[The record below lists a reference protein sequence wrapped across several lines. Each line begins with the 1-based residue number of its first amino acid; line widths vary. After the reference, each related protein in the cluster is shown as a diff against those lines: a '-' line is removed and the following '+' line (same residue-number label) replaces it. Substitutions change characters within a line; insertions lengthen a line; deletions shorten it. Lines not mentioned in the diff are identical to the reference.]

1 MDLTPQLLLT
11 SLSDATR
18 LRLVSLLAQHEEL
31 CVCELVSALA
41 TQQPKVSKHLAILRG
56 NGIILSR
63 RHGQWIYYR
72 MSPELPLW
80 AVNTIEA
87 LVQGCSS
94 RSPYQGDEMRLAEN
108 NPVTSCA

>member
-1 MDLTPQLLLT
+1 
-11 SLSDATR
+11 
-18 LRLVSLLAQHEEL
+18 
-31 CVCELVSALA
+31 
-41 TQQPKVSKHLAILRG
+41 
-56 NGIILSR
+56 
-63 RHGQWIYYR
+63 